1 LRHIL
6 HVVEVNI
13 VINDHIS
20 AGLTVIDEL
29 SEDEY
34 IHKASSNLWGFV
46 DLVSQVKEELLLDI
60 VLSLEKGSKFEWKL
74 VVV

>member
-13 VINDHIS
+13 VINDHVS

-29 SEDEY
+29 SENEN
-34 IHKASSNLWGFV
+34 IHKAISNLWGFV

-60 VLSLEKGSKFEWKL
+60 VLSLEKGSELEWKL